1 MAFLLI
7 DFFFSFESKN
17 ASRIHL
23 TKNSKSQS
31 KIKGF
36 IPKKKI
42 KMAHP
47 TQIRGRPVVDIRWFK
62 PCPTKSFNRATRM
75 LTRTR
80 IQVWHYRKRV
90 WCSKS
95 YLIPWSNHL
104 TEAAVFLF
112 SGLHFAAFS
121 RSFKPERTC
130 GPDSASVIN
139 TNHIVASTSKRKR
152 TTDT

>member
-7 DFFFSFESKN
+7 DLFFPLNRRMQVGF
-17 ASRIHL
+17 
-23 TKNSKSQS
+23 TWP
-31 KIKGF
+31 KIQKVNRKLKGSY
-36 IPKKKI
+36 PKKI
-42 KMAHP
+42 IMAHP